1 MASEANKVLIVRSWT
16 LVWVA
21 IRSTPSASPPHLGDI
36 TRRDEQGTY
45 VSKEQTKSNH
55 RRKALVESLS
65 KPPSRVER
73 DASGG
78 KKPQLWMHFFPSYRW
93 KLAVPEPL
101 LYNVFF
107 F

>member
-1 MASEANKVLIVRSWT
+1 M
-16 LVWVA
+16 
-21 IRSTPSASPPHLGDI
+21 
-36 TRRDEQGTY
+36 
-45 VSKEQTKSNH
+45 
-55 RRKALVESLS
+55 ESLS

-93 KLAVPEPL
+93 KLAVTEPL

-107 F
+107 FLRDKFDPKFKKDTPALLL

>member
-1 MASEANKVLIVRSWT
+1 MVRNWT
-16 LVWVA
+16 SVCDA
-21 IRSTPSASPPHLGDI
+21 IRSTPGTSPPHLCGR
-36 TRRDEQGTY
+36 TGRDEYGAC
-45 VSKEQTKSNH
+45 VHKGQTKSDQG
-55 RRKALVESLS
+55 RKALVESLS

-107 F
+107 FFKGQV